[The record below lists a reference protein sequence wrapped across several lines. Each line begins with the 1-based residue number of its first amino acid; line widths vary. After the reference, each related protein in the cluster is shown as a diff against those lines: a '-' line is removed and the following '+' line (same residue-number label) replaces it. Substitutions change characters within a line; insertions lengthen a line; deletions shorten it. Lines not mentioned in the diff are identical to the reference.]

1 MLVTYIVHTQCSHL
15 FKRYRVCPVVV
26 ILISPSLVARQSLQT
41 SAAIMACDLPR
52 QCKRLRFDAVEQ
64 GSRTESDNPMTA
76 VKCYYCNTVIL
87 PPCLHIIDNLDGHES
102 RERETTVHKDCL
114 RPYLQNFATATV
126 KRYSLGFAL
135 YGNLA
140 GRQIDNREYNE
151 IYHKNSDNLS

>member
-1 MLVTYIVHTQCSHL
+1 MFTRVLQFAALLLCCSSLLCEAML
-15 FKRYRVCPVVV
+15 KRKN
-26 ILISPSLVARQSLQT
+26 
-41 SAAIMACDLPR
+41 DLPILPLLQGIENNLGDDHALAAVNKDDVTR
-52 QCKRLRFDAVEQ
+52 MIVEQ
-64 GSRTESDNPMTA
+64 GSRT
-76 VKCYYCNTVIL
+76 VKCYHCNAVIL

-140 GRQIDNREYNE
+140 GRQIDNREYSE
-151 IYHKNSDNLS
+151 IYHKNNDHLS